1 MMRFCDVPTA
11 SMRRTRIHSA
21 PARVCL
27 RRTESPSRGVMYGA
41 KTVRLLLETNGD
53 VPTRGMIDG
62 AVPDSPESNENE
74 PTRGILPGVV
84 PARVCR
90 NNLFQTLA

>member
-74 PTRGILPGVV
+74 PTRGIMLGDV
-84 PARVCR
+84 PASVCPK
-90 NNLFQTLA
+90 